1 MSDLPTLVLGGGII
15 DRQLAEPER
24 LLLAYQEDEG
34 RRYLEQ
40 TPITPHDRI
49 VPEDLAV
56 TLLLNSRVGWKAYKS
71 IQDLGPSIDLSTL
84 PPVALEATSASQRD
98 AVASLIGEVVRWPGF
113 AASVATKVLHKKRP
127 ALIPVLDNQAIF
139 GAYMNAQ
146 WPDSR
151 SRADSVWAI
160 GTVRDALERISYD
173 LTRAENA
180 AAWVGLQS
188 VEPERSA
195 IELLD
200 MVWWSYFRRL
210 EPVGSG
216 VVAVPPVA
224 AQ

>member
-1 MSDLPTLVLGGGII
+1 MLVVGGGVL

-24 LLLAYQEDEG
+24 LLLAYREDEG

-40 TPITPHDRI
+40 TPITPRDRI

-71 IQDLGPSIDLSTL
+71 IQDLGLSIDLSTL
-84 PPVALEATSASQRD
+84 PAVALESTSSSQRD
-98 AVASLIGEVVRWPGF
+98 AVASLIGEVAGWPGF
-113 AASVATKVLHKKRP
+113 ATSVATKVLHKKRP

-146 WPDSR
+146 WPASR
-151 SRADSVWAI
+151 SRGDSVWAI
-160 GTVRDALERISYD
+160 AMIRDALERITYD

-180 AAWVGLQS
+180 AVWVGLQS

-195 IELLD
+195 IELFD
-200 MVWWSYFRRL
+200 MVWWSHFRRL

-216 VVAVPPVA
+216 VVAVPPESA
-224 AQ
+224 P